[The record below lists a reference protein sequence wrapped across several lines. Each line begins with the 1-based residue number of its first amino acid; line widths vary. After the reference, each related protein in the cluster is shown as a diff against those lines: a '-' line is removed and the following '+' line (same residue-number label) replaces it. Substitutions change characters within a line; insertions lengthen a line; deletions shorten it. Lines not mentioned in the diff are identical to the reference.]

1 MPGLGRVTRFFHT
14 TKVMSRGFE
23 SLQASCMSAVPAFL
37 VEDGVRNG
45 AIRDPLVAWAPNQQ
59 GAWWFGSLL
68 GLAPDTFPPDREP
81 SVADDKGLSAS

>member
-1 MPGLGRVTRFFHT
+1 
-14 TKVMSRGFE
+14 MSRGFE
-23 SLQASCMSAVPAFL
+23 SLQASCMSVL

-59 GAWWFGSLL
+59 GAWWLGSLL
-68 GLAPDTFPPDREP
+68 GLAPDTFPPDQEP